1 MFFGLKTMLMAKIL
15 HKALDMVSL
24 KLYCELQTAP
34 RKHQMILS
42 ALRKM

>member
-1 MFFGLKTMLMAKIL
+1 MLMATIL
-15 HKALDMVSL
+15 RKALDMVSL
-24 KLYCELQTAP
+24 KLYCELQIAP